1 MKTYKPAALAL
12 IAILALLTGCASE
25 GYNTQKGAAIGAGLG
40 AIAGQ
45 VIGNP

>member
-1 MKTYKPAALAL
+1 MKKSMV
-12 IAILALLTGCASE
+12 ILAVIAVGFISLSCVSE

-45 VIGNP
+45 